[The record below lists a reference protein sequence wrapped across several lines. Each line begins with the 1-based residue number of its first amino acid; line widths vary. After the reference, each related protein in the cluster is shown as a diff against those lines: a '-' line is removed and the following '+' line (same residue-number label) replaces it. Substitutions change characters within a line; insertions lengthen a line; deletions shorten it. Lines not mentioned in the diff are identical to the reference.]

1 MERLAWLVPALTLAA
16 WALILLL
23 GKRLPGKG
31 APFGILAVGAGWL
44 ISLGI
49 LGQVI
54 GGAEP
59 YHLSG
64 EWAPFSTGLEI
75 PIGITVD
82 GLTAV
87 MLVVV
92 TTISLLVQIYSVG
105 YMRGDERYVLFFAQL
120 SLFTSGMLIVV
131 LADNLLFLLVGW
143 EVMGIC
149 SYFLIGHWWE
159 VEANARAAIKAFL
172 VTRVGDIGFLIGIFV
187 FFWAARSFEIERIV
201 AGVESGAIGPTTVT
215 LGAVLLFCG
224 AIGKSGQF
232 PLHVWLPD
240 AMAGPTPVSALI
252 HAATMVAAGVFLVA
266 RMFPVFEASATAMNE
281 IVVIA
286 SITML
291 MAALL
296 ALVQDDIKR
305 VLAYSTVSQL
315 AYMMAGLGVGG
326 YEAGIFHLVTHAFF
340 KALLFL
346 AAGAVIHA
354 VGSNDMS
361 RMGGLA
367 RSMPWTFWT
376 FTVGALALA
385 GIPPLAGFWSKDEI
399 LTEAWN
405 LGFGTPAEHVVT
417 SQGLAQLVFVT
428 GMVTAFLTAFYVA
441 RMLWLTFGSA
451 YRGEGHPHEP
461 DGFMLTPV
469 VLLAGGAVLV
479 GLLGSPLV
487 GDNNI
492 GSWIATPQLPARG
505 AVVINW
511 GLAAA
516 AVAVALL
523 GIGLGWR
530 LYRGGLPEREYLTRL
545 PWLYTTLEHKFY
557 IDDLYERGIVR
568 GVVGALAPA
577 TYWFDQRVI
586 DGAVNAVGIGT
597 RQLARGLRY
606 VQTGQAQWYAA
617 ALFIGVVGL
626 AVVVTQVVGR

>member
-16 WALILLL
+16 WALILLV
-23 GKRLPGKG
+23 GRRLPGKG

-44 ISLGI
+44 LSLGI
-49 LGQVI
+49 LGGVI

-59 YHLSG
+59 YHLQRD
-64 EWAPFSTGLEI
+64 WAPFAADLHI

-82 GLTAV
+82 GLAAV
-87 MLVVV
+87 LLVVV
-92 TTISLLVQIYSVG
+92 TTVSLLVQIYSVG
-105 YMRGDERYVLFFAQL
+105 YMRGDKRYVLYFANL
-120 SLFTSGMLIVV
+120 SLFTTGMLVVV

-143 EVMGIC
+143 EIMGIC

-159 VEANARAAIKAFL
+159 DPANARAAIKAFL
-172 VTRVGDIGFLIGIFV
+172 VTRVGDIGFLFGIFV
-187 FFWAARSFEIERIV
+187 FFWAAKSFEIERII

-281 IVVIA
+281 IGVIA

-291 MAALL
+291 IGALL

-326 YEAGIFHLVTHAFF
+326 YESGVFHLFTHAFF
-340 KALLFL
+340 KAGLFL
-346 AAGAVIHA
+346 AAGSVIHA
-354 VGSNDMS
+354 VGSNSMS

-367 RSMPWTFWT
+367 RAMPWTFWS
-376 FTVGALALA
+376 FTIGALALA
-385 GIPPLAGFWSKDEI
+385 GIFPLAGFWSKDEI

-405 LGFGTPAEHVVT
+405 LGFGTPAEHVAT
-417 SQGLAQLVFVT
+417 SQGVAQVVFVT
-428 GMVTAFLTAFYVA
+428 GMFTAFLTAFYVA

-451 YRGEGHPHEP
+451 YRGDRQPHEP
-461 DGFMLTPV
+461 DGFMLLPI
-469 VLLAGGAVLV
+469 VLLAVGAALA
-479 GLLGSPLV
+479 GLLGSPLMAE
-487 GDNNI
+487 NNF

-511 GLAAA
+511 GLAATA
-516 AVAVALL
+516 TAVALV
-523 GIGLGWR
+523 GIALGWR
-530 LYRGGLPEREYLTRL
+530 LYRKGLPEREYLTRL
-545 PWLYTTLEHKFY
+545 PLLYTTLEHKFY
-557 IDDLYERGIVR
+557 LDDLYDGSVR

-586 DGAVNAVGIGT
+586 DGVVNGIALGT

-626 AVVVTQVVGR
+626 AVVVTQVIGR

>member
-16 WALILLL
+16 WALILLV
-23 GKRLPGKG
+23 GRRLPGKG

-44 ISLGI
+44 LSLGI
-49 LGQVI
+49 LGRVI

-59 YHLSG
+59 YHLHG
-64 EWAPFSTGLEI
+64 DWAPFATDLRI
-75 PIGITVD
+75 PVGITVD
-82 GLTAV
+82 GLAAV
-87 MLVVV
+87 LLVVV
-92 TTISLLVQIYSVG
+92 TTVSLLVQIYSVG
-105 YMRGDERYVLFFAQL
+105 YMRGDERYVLFFANL
-120 SLFTSGMLIVV
+120 SLFTSGMLVVV

-143 EVMGIC
+143 EIMGIC

-159 VEANARAAIKAFL
+159 DPANARAAIKAFL
-172 VTRVGDIGFLIGIFV
+172 VTRVGDIGFLFGIFV
-187 FFWAARSFEIERIV
+187 FFWAAKSFEIERII

-281 IVVIA
+281 IGVIA

-291 MAALL
+291 IGALL

-326 YEAGIFHLVTHAFF
+326 YESGVFHLFTHAFF
-340 KALLFL
+340 KAGLFL
-346 AAGAVIHA
+346 AAGSVIHA
-354 VGSNDMS
+354 VGSNSMS

-367 RSMPWTFWT
+367 RVMPWTFWS
-376 FTVGALALA
+376 FTIGALALA
-385 GIPPLAGFWSKDEI
+385 GIFPLAGFWSKDEI

-405 LGFGTPAEHVVT
+405 LGFGTPAEHVAT
-417 SQGLAQLVFVT
+417 SQGVAQVVFVT
-428 GMVTAFLTAFYVA
+428 GMFTAFLTAFYVA

-451 YRGEGHPHEP
+451 YRGDRQPHEP
-461 DGFMLTPV
+461 DGFMLLPI
-469 VLLAGGAVLV
+469 VLLAVGAALA
-479 GLLGSPLV
+479 GLLGSPLMAE
-487 GDNNI
+487 NNF

-505 AVVINW
+505 AVVVNW
-511 GLAAA
+511 GLAATA
-516 AVAVALL
+516 TAVAVL
-523 GIGLGWR
+523 GIALGWR
-530 LYRGGLPEREYLTRL
+530 LYRKGLPEREYLTRL
-545 PWLYTTLEHKFY
+545 PLLYTTLEHKFY
-557 IDDLYERGIVR
+557 LDDLYDGSVR

-586 DGAVNAVGIGT
+586 DGVVNGIALGT

-626 AVVVTQVVGR
+626 AVVVTQVIGR